1 MPVKVNQRHVVQH
14 PEGGWAV
21 KKANSARVSSR
32 HPTQAE
38 AEDRAKEIL
47 ALNGGGQAVI
57 HRRNGQIRESD
68 TVQPSTA
75 DWSLLS
81 PHGRILFYLA
91 LCPYSTVK
99 EVALAVGQ
107 TERSVWGTVHS
118 LMESGMLRLRK
129 RNRRYYYAVNLD
141 APLLHPTI
149 HDLTLRPVLKG
160 VIREAGDSAEDVCV
174 DAEADARNGSG
185 RRK

>member
-1 MPVKVNQRHVVQH
+1 MATSANQRHVVRH

-21 KKANSARVSSR
+21 RKPHSGRVSSR
-32 HPTQAE
+32 HPKQAE

-47 ALNGGGQAVI
+47 KLNGGGEAVI
-57 HRRNGQIRESD
+57 HARNGQIRESD
-68 TVQPSTA
+68 TIRPATST

-81 PHGRILFYLA
+81 PQGRILFYLA

-99 EVALAVGQ
+99 EIALAVGQ
-107 TERSVWGTVHS
+107 TERSVWGMVHT

-129 RNRRYYYAVNLD
+129 SNRRYYYAVNLD

-149 HDLTLRPVLKG
+149 EGMTLRPLMKG
-160 VIREAGDSAEDVCV
+160 VIREAGADAEQICV
-174 DAEADARNGSG
+174 DTEKTADTTA
-185 RRK
+185 